1 MSMQINEKMIRAF
14 LQIATNSLVEQ
25 SMKRFDTFFFAFAPS
40 CPVLESL
47 GFSQPLD
54 CGRGAGEAESL
65 IQCHLQGGAGGV
77 FSSCPP
83 GEGRRRV

>member
-1 MSMQINEKMIRAF
+1 MSMSQDGRRAGRRAGTSLLSGLLQPWF
-14 LQIATNSLVEQ
+14 LT
-25 SMKRFDTFFFAFAPS
+25 PS
-40 CPVLESL
+40 CPVPESL

-65 IQCHLQGGAGGV
+65 IQCHLRGGAGGV

-83 GEGRRRV
+83 GEGRRV